1 MSDLLCWREALGFR
15 IYALRLRVFRA
26 RGAAPR
32 ERKLESSLA
41 SKRHKM
47 KLTGQIL
54 GNQQECRALQDAF
67 GQASNTDGRANH
79 VFLDVGFWFGVF
91 RNVITKNPHRYREGE
106 TAKLKQQT
114 WQTRF
119 PRFHKPLIGH

>member
-15 IYALRLRVFRA
+15 IYALRLRVCSFGFRA

-41 SKRHKM
+41 SKRHKL

-54 GNQQECRALQDAF
+54 GNQQDCRALQDAF

-79 VFLDVGFWFGVF
+79 VFLDVGFGFEYSGM
-91 RNVITKNPHRYREGE
+91 
-106 TAKLKQQT
+106 L
-114 WQTRF
+114 
-119 PRFHKPLIGH
+119 